1 MEKNPVLYVNL
12 IIEDLPKAIAFYSAL
27 GFVQNMDFSDEKAAA
42 MMWKSDFAVMLLTK
56 GFAQGFLPAYKTIA
70 PKNTSSALYALKF
83 PSKEAVDSFIKT
95 ALDAGAQ
102 ETKDYDYG
110 FMYGRDFEDLD
121 GHIWEAFWMDPAG
134 IPQE

>member
-12 IIEDLPKAIAFYSAL
+12 IIENLEKATAFYKAL
-27 GFVQNMDFSDEKAAA
+27 GFIQNMQFSNDEAAA

-56 GFAQGFLPAYKTIA
+56 GFAQGFLPAHKSIA
-70 PKNTSSALYALKF
+70 AKNTASALYALEF
-83 PSKEAVDSFIKT
+83 PSKEAVDSFVKK
-95 ALDAGAQ
+95 AVNAWGQ

-134 IPQE
+134 MPKE